1 MIRVSLD
8 WDAAREHVE
17 RDEAM
22 KEVVEFIQNDLKDY
36 VNERGMDTVKQ
47 YLPTHYFDESGYRY
61 HAFLEDAG
69 THEHRGDALIAMHR
83 ITAARI
89 AQERIFGEEE
99 AERAFGQWV
108 VGRHDT

>member
-8 WDAAREHVE
+8 WDAARSNVDQDLVRSME
-17 RDEAM
+17 RDL
-22 KEVVEFIQNDLKDY
+22 QDY
-36 VNERGMDTVKQ
+36 VNRDGVDQVKR
-47 YLPTHYFDESGYRY
+47 YLPTHYFDNSGYRY
-61 HAFLEDAG
+61 SSLLEDAG
-69 THEHRGDALIAMHR
+69 TWSRNEVLSAMHR

-108 VGRHDT
+108 VGHHDT

>member
-8 WDAAREHVE
+8 WDAARSNVDQDLVRSME
-17 RDEAM
+17 RDL
-22 KEVVEFIQNDLKDY
+22 QDY
-36 VNERGMDTVKQ
+36 VNRDGVDQVKR
-47 YLPTHYFDESGYRY
+47 YLPTHYFDNSGYRY
-61 HAFLEDAG
+61 SSLLEDAG
-69 THEHRGDALIAMHR
+69 TWSRNEVLSAMHR

>member
-8 WDAAREHVE
+8 WDAARSNVDQDLVRSME
-17 RDEAM
+17 RDL
-22 KEVVEFIQNDLKDY
+22 QDY
-36 VNERGMDTVKQ
+36 VNRDGVDQVKR
-47 YLPTHYFDESGYRY
+47 YLPTHYFDNSGYRY
-61 HAFLEDAG
+61 SSLLEDAG
-69 THEHRGDALIAMHR
+69 TWSRNEVLSAMHR

-108 VGRHDT
+108 AGHHDT

>member
-1 MIRVSLD
+1 MIKVELD
-8 WDAAREHVE
+8 WGAARSNVDQDLVRSME
-17 RDEAM
+17 RDL
-22 KEVVEFIQNDLKDY
+22 QDY
-36 VNERGMDTVKQ
+36 VNRDGVDQVKR
-47 YLPTHYFDESGYRY
+47 YLPTHYFDNSGYRY
-61 HAFLEDAG
+61 SSLLEDAG
-69 THEHRGDALIAMHR
+69 TWSRNEVLSAMHR

>member
-8 WDAAREHVE
+8 WDAARSNVDQDLVRSME
-17 RDEAM
+17 RDL
-22 KEVVEFIQNDLKDY
+22 QDY
-36 VNERGMDTVKQ
+36 VNRDGVDQVKR
-47 YLPTHYFDESGYRY
+47 YLPTHYFDNSGYRY
-61 HAFLEDAG
+61 SSLLEDAG
-69 THEHRGDALIAMHR
+69 TWSRNEVLSAMHR

-108 VGRHDT
+108 ERYCFT

>member
-8 WDAAREHVE
+8 WDAARSNVDQDLVRSME
-17 RDEAM
+17 RDL
-22 KEVVEFIQNDLKDY
+22 QDY
-36 VNERGMDTVKQ
+36 VNRDGVDQVKR
-47 YLPTHYFDESGYRY
+47 YLPTHYFDNSGYRY
-61 HAFLEDAG
+61 SSLLEDAG
-69 THEHRGDALIAMHR
+69 TWSRNEVLSAMHR

-108 VGRHDT
+108 VGRHAT